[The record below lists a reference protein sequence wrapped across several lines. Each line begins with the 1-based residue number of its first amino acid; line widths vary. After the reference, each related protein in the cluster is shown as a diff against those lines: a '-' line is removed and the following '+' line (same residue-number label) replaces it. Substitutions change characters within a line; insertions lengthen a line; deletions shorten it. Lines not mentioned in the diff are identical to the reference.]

1 MTSLS
6 RAVNLHLSRSDSNQR
21 AIEQSES
28 TKSIKIRVL
37 QSEPLNTASF
47 LIEVYKTVE
56 LVFHVR
62 GHNLTFPD
70 RVPEHGGG
78 DDACHLLQPPPR

>member
-1 MTSLS
+1 M
-6 RAVNLHLSRSDSNQR
+6 AVLGFTLPSDSGEKLSLGRIPEFSQKSR
-21 AIEQSES
+21 QFTFFLIEDQYREQNL
-28 TKSIKIRVL
+28 I
-37 QSEPLNTASF
+37 

-70 RVPEHGGG
+70 CVPEHGGG